1 MIRKPFFCATVIQI
15 TVLNL
20 RNFFF
25 LGTFDSWAASITTDK
40 EQLSW
45 FTNAFGINSTLWRS
59 SSSCNR
65 TFVGDALK
73 QRYRN
78 VCTSEDVVALKA
90 LSVTSGLVSILSV
103 LFSALVCI
111 PGLKIQY
118 FSLTLFAIFRTA
130 IYSNL
135 SIAIATYYPLKHF
148 GTLLEIAMLVANA
161 ISFVRYPLLS
171 LVLRSF
177 GGNFT
182 QVRDK

>member
-1 MIRKPFFCATVIQI
+1 
-15 TVLNL
+15 
-20 RNFFF
+20 
-25 LGTFDSWAASITTDK
+25 
-40 EQLSW
+40 
-45 FTNAFGINSTLWRS
+45 
-59 SSSCNR
+59 
-65 TFVGDALK
+65 LK

-103 LFSALVCI
+103 LFSAMVCI

-161 ISFVRYPLLS
+161 ISFVRHPLLS
-171 LVLRSF
+171 LALRSF

-182 QVRDK
+182 QVNILLLALCFLSFIHPVYTYRLFCHKLCNENGTNIDLANLRNSETS

>member
-1 MIRKPFFCATVIQI
+1 VVYQRIW
-15 TVLNL
+15 NY
-20 RNFFF
+20 
-25 LGTFDSWAASITTDK
+25 
-40 EQLSW
+40 
-45 FTNAFGINSTLWRS
+45 STLWRS

-65 TFVGDALK
+65 TFVGDTLK

-161 ISFVRYPLLS
+161 ISFVRHPLLS
-171 LVLRSF
+171 LALRSF

-182 QVRDK
+182 QVNILLLALCFLSFIHPVYTYRLFCHKLCNENGTNIDLANLRNSETS